1 MLSGKKQAAENMF
14 LLDGNEQCWCGEGWW
29 RGGRAALAEA
39 RVCRAG
45 MRLILILRRYKKDEG
60 D

>member
-1 MLSGKKQAAENMF
+1 MF

-45 MRLILILRRYKKDEG
+45 TRLILILRRYKKDEE